1 MKLSYQIMPFKTEE
15 KRKEVIFKLLT
26 EAAYVRNINERDK
39 HLLKYRGE
47 ITVDPENSLEKE
59 FEEQLNDPYFKGYKE
74 CVDFYLNPMDVSA
87 GRPLYA
93 DAIFEVNWGSNS
105 SYAKGHMGGAQL
117 FIALNL
123 DKYNRKNKKGVTE
136 VLKGTRDDVSPLS
149 ILDGTDSEVLK
160 LISTMIKSG
169 SRKKKTKRKKKKSKK
184 KKSKKKRS
192 SKKRSSKKKSKKRL
206 KKSKQSGG

>member
-1 MKLSYQIMPFKTEE
+1 MKLSYQIMPFKTED

-26 EAAYVRNINERDK
+26 EAAYVRNLNERDK

-47 ITVDPENSLEKE
+47 KTVNPENSLEEE
-59 FEEQLNDPYFKGYKE
+59 FEEQLNDPYFKGYKD

-93 DAIFEVNWGSNS
+93 EAIEEINWGSKS

-123 DKYNRKNKKGVTE
+123 DKFNRKNKKGMVE
-136 VLKGTRDDVSPLS
+136 VLKGTKDTSSLLS
-149 ILDGTDSEVLK
+149 ILDDTDSEVLR
-160 LISTMIKSG
+160 LMSDMLKSG
-169 SRKKKTKRKKKKSKK
+169 SKKKKTKK
-184 KKSKKKRS
+184 KKKRS
-192 SKKRSSKKKSKKRL
+192 SKKRSSKKKSSKKKSKKRS

>member
-1 MKLSYQIMPFKTEE
+1 MKLSYQIMPFKNEK

-26 EAAYVRNINERDK
+26 EAAYVRNLNERDK

-47 ITVDPENSLEKE
+47 KTVDPENS
-59 FEEQLNDPYFKGYKE
+59 FEEEFKEQINDPYFKGYEE

-87 GRPLYA
+87 GRPVYA
-93 DAIFEVNWGSNS
+93 DAIFEINWGNTT

-123 DKYNRKNKKGVTE
+123 DKFNRKNKKGMVE
-136 VLKGTRDDVSPLS
+136 VLKGTKDTSSPLS
-149 ILDGTDSEVLK
+149 ILDDTDSEVLR
-160 LISTMIKSG
+160 LMSDMLKSG

-184 KKSKKKRS
+184 KKSKKKK
-192 SKKRSSKKKSKKRL
+192 SKNKKSSKKKSKK
-206 KKSKQSGG
+206 SKQSGG